1 MPADTYDNLQ
11 NELEGLLVAASANS
25 ARRVHDLGLPL
36 TVTEPQITITRDG
49 NDPNAWQSNDATV
62 SRNILAS
69 KNIPLFRLAPLLS
82 NEVVSSAK
90 KCASHIVELASDNLP
105 FFSPLEGNGRMLT
118 LGPADS
124 SVPGA
129 SYENDAADWTMR
141 HLLLPALYEHL
152 KSLPSLRTV
161 SGRAAR
167 SFASDVL
174 KVATASNLQYLVTIP
189 LAGVKVASLV
199 ASTSGGVV
207 LRRLSSKEQ
216 GSLLADWGIATTN
229 FGIAL
234 PLVVLELT
242 ISTARNAQNPDT
254 REVLSKWLC
263 ALFLLGYDATGYRAQ
278 LRSHPSWVMP
288 GTMSMPVILP
298 PQPFTWSNVTR
309 AKFNRLIRTVNLL
322 KSYSISD
329 PHSVHDLAL
338 HRFCSGAARASHV
351 DGVLDFVIALESLLL
366 PYDEDA
372 RRGDLGYRFRSHGAH
387 LLSKAKSERRQVA
400 RRLTDLYTLRSR
412 LVHGSGYPTPAE
424 IESGWVA
431 AREFARRGLYSAI
444 TDGFP
449 TAADFKAMVLGV

>member
-1 MPADTYDNLQ
+1 MTDTHNNLQ
-11 NELEGLLVAASANS
+11 NELEALFVAASS
-25 ARRVHDLGLPL
+25 DCARRARDLGLPW
-36 TVTEPQITITRDG
+36 TVTEPQTTITRDR
-49 NDPNAWQSNDATV
+49 NDPNAWQSKDGAV

-105 FFSPLEGNGRMLT
+105 FFSPFEGNGRLLT
-118 LGPADS
+118 LSPAAGN
-124 SVPGA
+124 VPAA

-152 KSLPSLRTV
+152 KALPSLRTV
-161 SGRAAR
+161 SGSAAR

-174 KVATASNLQYLVTIP
+174 KVATASNLEYLMTIP
-189 LAGVKVASLV
+189 LAGIKVASPV
-199 ASTSGGVV
+199 SSTSGDAV
-207 LRRLSSKEQ
+207 LRRLTSKEQ
-216 GSLLADWGIATTN
+216 GNLLAAWGIATTN
-229 FGIAL
+229 FGTAL
-234 PLVVLELT
+234 PLVALELIIPT
-242 ISTARNAQNPDT
+242 GRNAQNPDT
-254 REVLSKWLC
+254 RELLSKWLC

-278 LRSHPSWVMP
+278 LRSHPSWVTP

-298 PQPFTWSNVTR
+298 LQPSTWSNVTR
-309 AKFNRLIRTVNLL
+309 AKFDRLIRTVNLL
-322 KSYSISD
+322 KSYSTSD

-400 RRLTDLYTLRSR
+400 RQLTDLYSLRSR

-424 IESGWVA
+424 IESGWIA
-431 AREFARRGLYSAI
+431 AKEFARRGLHSGI
-444 TDGFP
+444 TKGFP